1 MFFICYIFKNKKKKQ
16 VEYFKDV
23 VVSFRSQIKVN
34 FIIKFFGVYRCLQM
48 MGFDLNYMR
57 KFDLKRQKIYSIEK
71 VVVILEWF

>member
-57 KFDLKRQKIYSIEK
+57 KFDLKCQKIYSIEK